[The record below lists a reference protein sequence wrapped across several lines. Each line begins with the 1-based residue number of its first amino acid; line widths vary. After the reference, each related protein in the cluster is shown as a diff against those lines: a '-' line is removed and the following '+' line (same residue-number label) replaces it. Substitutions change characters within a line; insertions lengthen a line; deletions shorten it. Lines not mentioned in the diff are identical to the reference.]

1 MVQLIEFIILPE
13 DQPSTSLPH
22 VYENQEVDSYK
33 WNHAN
38 TLAFL
43 DLYKTYRKQVGS
55 LKIKNLK
62 RMCEIIAEELQVTTK
77 QKITVANCEN
87 RWKHLERSY
96 KKYVDNNKKTGRGR
110 RDFEYAN
117 ELNDILGPKRNIN
130 PVILLSSETLDTGPP
145 NVTSEINLKK
155 NLSTYTAGEDLP
167 THATEKENMNTNQSY
182 KVPNKN
188 QKKYINKI
196 VKADILKDIRR
207 DRQAY
212 YKRRLDVEERKLQEK
227 MKKNEI
233 LQGRNDLIRESLK
246 KTIGL

>member
-1 MVQLIEFIILPE
+1 MEELIEFMILPE

-62 RMCEIIAEELQVTTK
+62 RMYEIIAEELQVTTK

-145 NVTSEINLKK
+145 NVTSEISLKRI
-155 NLSTYTAGEDLP
+155 YQHIQQERIYQ
-167 THATEKENMNTNQSY
+167 HMQ
-182 KVPNKN
+182 
-188 QKKYINKI
+188 QKKKI
-196 VKADILKDIRR
+196 
-207 DRQAY
+207 
-212 YKRRLDVEERKLQEK
+212 
-227 MKKNEI
+227 
-233 LQGRNDLIRESLK
+233 
-246 KTIGL
+246 